1 MKTSNKILLGVI
13 LLVVIPTVVV
23 LLSVLRRTNK
33 TIEII
38 NSITIENVKIID
50 ARNSNLA
57 LAPNEDSFAVMGL
70 IWIENGTDEDNIVQL
85 KGDTLVVGK
94 QVTRLCVPNA
104 KQILLPDGELV
115 DNPFYDKGKGR
126 YAVYTSTAE

>member
-57 LAPNEDSFAVMGL
+57 LTPNEDSFAVMGL